1 MARFS
6 PRTAIAR
13 FVANEAAGGLVLTA
27 AAAIALV
34 VANSP
39 LAPGYHGLV
48 EAHVLGVTP
57 LEIVNDGLMAIFFLL
72 VGMEIKRE
80 LVTGELSS
88 WQQRMLPG
96 LAAAGGMLVPALIY
110 GAINLSSPSTL
121 KGWAIP
127 SATDIAFSLA
137 VMTLLGSRVPT
148 SLKIFLTALAI
159 IDDLGAIL
167 IIALFYSGGIDPLML
182 LFALAAFVVL
192 VAFNLFDVRTL
203 APYLLVGAVL
213 WYFVLRSGIHATI
226 AGVLLAMT
234 IPLGRETDRSPLIRL
249 QNGIH
254 HWVAFAILPLFGFF
268 NAGVQLTGLGGA
280 ALLDPVTLGIT
291 LGLFLGK
298 QIGVFGTVALAVR
311 GGLAR
316 YPSGATLAQVYG
328 TAILCGIGFTMSL
341 FIGLLAFANDPE
353 HHDVTKIGV
362 LIGSLASALL
372 GFLVLR
378 FAGRARSA

>member
-1 MARFS
+1 MARLN
-6 PRTAIAR
+6 PRSAIAR
-13 FVANEAAGGLVLTA
+13 FLASEAAGGLVLTA

-39 LAPGYHGLV
+39 LASAYHALV

-57 LEIVNDGLMAIFFLL
+57 LEIVNDGLMALFFLL

-80 LVTGELSS
+80 LVTGELST

-110 GAINLSSPSTL
+110 AAVNLSSPQTL
-121 KGWAIP
+121 RGWAIP

-137 VMTLLGSRVPT
+137 VMTLLGSRVPV
-148 SLKIFLTALAI
+148 SLKVFLTALAI

-182 LFALAAFVVL
+182 LLALAAFLVL
-192 VAFNLFDVRTL
+192 VAFNLVNVRSL
-203 APYLLVGAVL
+203 APYLLVGALL

-234 IPLGRETDRSPLIRL
+234 IPLGRESASSPLVRL
-249 QNGIH
+249 EQAIH
-254 HWVAFAILPLFGFF
+254 GWVAYAILPLFGFL
-268 NAGVQLTGLGGA
+268 NAGVELAGLGAGGFTE
-280 ALLDPVTLGIT
+280 PVTVGVA
-291 LGLFLGK
+291 LGLFVGK
-298 QIGVFGTVALAVR
+298 QVGVFGTVALVVR
-311 GGLAR
+311 AGLAR
-316 YPSGATLAQVYG
+316 FPNGATLLQLYG

-341 FIGLLAFANDPE
+341 FIGLLAFAGEPE
-353 HHDVTKIGV
+353 HHAVTKVGV
-362 LIGSLASALL
+362 LVGSLVSAVV
-372 GFLVLR
+372 GYLVLR
-378 FAGRARSA
+378 FASRPPA